1 MKKTKIK
8 NFFLTDTKMLILV
21 LINVLIIFLQ
31 ECGLEN
37 VIMSVVDIACTL
49 LFVVEMIT
57 KQRHYGMRN
66 YWRDGWNILDGVV
79 TILSLPALL
88 VYFMPELAGVKI
100 LVVFRALRVFK
111 MFRAARHFPN
121 LKKIWNGFM
130 LALRQS
136 AAFLLAYIVI
146 IFVAAMFNSALFSNV
161 APQYFATPLDA
172 MYAVFQMC
180 TVEGWYEIPNAVAGN
195 MPVVW
200 MHCIRIYFCLI
211 LIGGGIIGM
220 SLINSIFVDAMVAD
234 NNDDLIILLQ
244 DIKNSNDEQRRS
256 LEEKIDNLQSEIKP
270 LTDKKI

>member
-121 LKKIWNGFM
+121 LKKIWSGFM

-256 LEEKIDNLQSEIKP
+256 LEEKIDNLQSEIKS